1 MATKKITTEEPSGYA
16 EAMREVETI
25 LGELDSNNVDVD
37 VLATKVRRASYL
49 ITWCNERI
57 AVAPLTVDTLVADLG
72 VDEEYG
78 DEEDED
84 DDDDDYEDD
93 EDDE

>member
-57 AVAPLTVDTLVADLG
+57 AADRKSTRLNSSHRSLSRMPSSA
-72 VDEEYG
+72 
-78 DEEDED
+78 
-84 DDDDDYEDD
+84 
-93 EDDE
+93 

>member
-57 AVAPLTVDTLVADLG
+57 AAAQLTVDTLVADLG